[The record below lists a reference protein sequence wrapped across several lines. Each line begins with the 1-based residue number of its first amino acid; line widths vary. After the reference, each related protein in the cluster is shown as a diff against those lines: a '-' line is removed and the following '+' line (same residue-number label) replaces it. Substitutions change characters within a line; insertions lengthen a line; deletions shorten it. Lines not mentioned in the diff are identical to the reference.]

1 MSNKPD
7 NNSKYLRVI
16 HGWTIG
22 TDKPAAIEVDVYRV
36 LDAFK
41 VADPALAHLTKK
53 ALAAGQ
59 RGSKDLTTD
68 LEEIHLSAAKA
79 LELHK
84 AKVAHAEEKT
94 DCPYRKLAITCRN
107 IAFKSAISGI
117 DRRLLDLFNSMNHP
131 RYVGVV
137 GHMANTKPGE
147 AIPLSILRHTLE
159 NKHDVI
165 RRVLD
170 KIVDPT
176 RDEYGDAFW
185 RITCPHCRSLLHSG
199 IKGPLLAVAS
209 TCIPTKVVC
218 GECGNPIEQET
229 MRNGIICSVKD
240 QFDDHVIPVSE
251 WGKKHPQPTPT
262 KSEQTERVKVAYD
275 HLIMELSRLQED
287 EPGEVHQL
295 INQLRSRLKSFSND
309 VLHQRGPKLRTNK
322 LFAGKR
328 VVITGTHAWANRAS
342 IKLAISASGGK
353 VYGAV
358 TRDTDILIVGEAPGS
373 KLAKAEE
380 LGILCLTTDQAK
392 AMLLPVVDA
401 EKEKA

>member
-7 NNSKYLRVI
+7 NNSKYRRVI

-79 LELHK
+79 LELHNAK
-84 AKVAHAEEKT
+84 AAHAEEKT
-94 DCPYRKLAITCRN
+94 DCPYRKLAETCRD
-107 IAFKSAISGI
+107 IAFKSAIGGL
-117 DRRLLDLFNSMNHP
+117 DRRLLDLFNDPSHP
-131 RYVGVV
+131 QYVGMV
-137 GHMANTKPGE
+137 GRKSTEVRFPF
-147 AIPLSILRHTLE
+147 SILRHQLE
-159 NKHDVI
+159 MRKPLIDSVMERVI
-165 RRVLD
+165 NPSRSNTG
-170 KIVDPT
+170 P
-176 RDEYGDAFW
+176 FW
-185 RITCPHCRSLLHSG
+185 RITCPHCRSLLNSG
-199 IKGPLLAVAS
+199 IVGPLLAVAH
-209 TCIPTKVVC
+209 TCIPKNVVC

-229 MRNGIICSVKD
+229 MRSGAICEVAG

-275 HLIMELSRLQED
+275 HLIMEMSRLQED
-287 EPGEVHQL
+287 EPGEIHQV

-309 VLHQRGPKLRTNK
+309 VMRQRGPKLRTNK

-328 VVITGTHAWANRAS
+328 VVITGTHAWANRAA

-358 TRDTDILIVGEAPGS
+358 TSDTDILIVGEAPGS